1 MYLHTW
7 SQLVILF
14 EEIWRSGLAGA
25 GEPLEGDLEY
35 KDSAFPGCALCF
47 VFVVQAVSSKLP
59 VPANMMP
66 LLCHCALVPLWNCDN
81 NSLSKAA
88 IGHGVLLE

>member
-1 MYLHTW
+1 MYLYTW

-25 GEPLEGDLEY
+25 GVPLEEDLEY
-35 KDSAFPGCALCF
+35 KDSAFPGCSLCF

-59 VPANMMP
+59 VPTNMVP
-66 LLCHCALVPLWNCDN
+66 LPGHCALLPLWNCDN
-81 NSLSKAA
+81 NSLFKAA
-88 IGHGVLLE
+88 IGHGVLL

>member
-1 MYLHTW
+1 MYLYTW

-25 GEPLEGDLEY
+25 GVPLEEDLEY
-35 KDSAFPGCALCF
+35 KDSAFPGCSLCF

-59 VPANMMP
+59 VPANTMP
-66 LLCHCALVPLWNCDN
+66 LLCHCALLPHWNCAN
-81 NSLSKAA
+81 HSLFKAA
-88 IGHGVLLE
+88 VGHGDLL